1 MLGLIHPKSGDI
13 IYKNKSIF
21 QNLDEWRKEIGYI
34 SQNIYLLDST
44 IEKNIAFN
52 FLDESINKEK
62 LRKAIKVACLDE
74 KISSMPQGLNTVVGN
89 DGLKLSGGERQRIA
103 IARAAYK
110 NPNIF
115 FMDESTSAL
124 DDKTEN
130 LIMNNLNQE
139 FKNKTFIMIAHRK
152 STIEKCDKVWKLSNG
167 KLTS

>member
-1 MLGLIHPKSGDI
+1 MPNRIPKSLLVDFDKVEKAASSSKVDRFIDGT
-13 IYKNKSIF
+13 KNKY
-21 QNLDEWRKEIGYI
+21 LTKIGENGI
-34 SQNIYLLDST
+34 
-44 IEKNIAFN
+44 
-52 FLDESINKEK
+52 
-62 LRKAIKVACLDE
+62 
-74 KISSMPQGLNTVVGN
+74 
-89 DGLKLSGGERQRIA
+89 KLSGGERQRIA

>member
-1 MLGLIHPKSGDI
+1 
-13 IYKNKSIF
+13 
-21 QNLDEWRKEIGYI
+21 
-34 SQNIYLLDST
+34 
-44 IEKNIAFN
+44 
-52 FLDESINKEK
+52 
-62 LRKAIKVACLDE
+62 
-74 KISSMPQGLNTVVGN
+74 MPQGLNTVVGN
-89 DGLKLSGGERQRIA
+89 DGLKLSGGERQR

-167 KLTS
+167 KLK